1 MLYKF
6 LKKYAKK
13 KVKKVVLLSREEQAF
28 QLLQDITQD
37 FKMGKINSTPEGD
50 IFVILDR
57 VQEGKCL
64 IVDKDHHT
72 CPSYLLIKKNNEV
85 YVGCYA
91 KCKTNTNSKLRYLGT
106 TVPSST

>member
-6 LKKYAKK
+6 LKKYTKK
-13 KVKKVVLLSREEQAF
+13 RARKVVQVSREEQAF
-28 QLLQDITQD
+28 NLLQDISQD
-37 FKMGKINSTPEGD
+37 FEMGKINSTPEGD
-50 IFVILDR
+50 IFVILNR

-64 IVDKDHHT
+64 LTDKDHHT

-91 KCKTNTNSKLRYLGT
+91 KCKTNTNLKLRYLGI

>member
-6 LKKYAKK
+6 FKKYAK
-13 KVKKVVLLSREEQAF
+13 KVKKVVQLSREEQAF
-28 QLLQDITQD
+28 NLLQDITQD

-64 IVDKDHHT
+64 IVEKDHHT

-91 KCKTNTNSKLRYLGT
+91 KCKTTTKLRYLGT